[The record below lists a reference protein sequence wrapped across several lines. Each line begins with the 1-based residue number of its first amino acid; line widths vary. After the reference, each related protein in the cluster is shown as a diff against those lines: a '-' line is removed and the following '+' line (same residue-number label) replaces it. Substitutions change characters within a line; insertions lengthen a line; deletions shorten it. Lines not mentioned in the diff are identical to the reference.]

1 MLICCGIPFS
11 PKHFFLP
18 HFPFIQ
24 LSMAFLKETA
34 LLNSTNTG
42 RAERVRV
49 GVGGGGVA
57 CLGGGDRAGMT
68 LSLSFIAIFLSVAY
82 MMAVLTGFSLS
93 LARLHLSSVSDCLA

>member
-1 MLICCGIPFS
+1 MLICCDIPFS

-34 LLNSTNTG
+34 ILNSTNTG
-42 RAERVRV
+42 GAAGGRGEL
-49 GVGGGGVA
+49 VGGGVG
-57 CLGGGDRAGMT
+57 LSGGGDRAGMT

-82 MMAVLTGFSLS
+82 MMPVLTGFSLS
-93 LARLHLSSVSDCLA
+93 LARLHLFSVSDCLA